1 MSSPT
6 DHTLVQL
13 LKVNTSSRAL
23 QADLSKLSFVLGG
36 RLPISAAGQVEL
48 LHFLVRLHPRL
59 VRGGDGGPPSHQE
72 ERRGRLRQR
81 ACRAL
86 APPRALRRPDSKRE
100 QGRAGAC
107 ESRASASA
115 SDGAYRWIA
124 RASMP
129 SSRASSATSATRFNM
144 KRRKSRG
151 CGPRA
156 GSGDEGEWRP
166 DLGEPAVERGS

>member
-1 MSSPT
+1 MKRRGRWRSSSN
-6 DHTLVQL
+6 QRRW
-13 LKVNTSSRAL
+13 TSRTPAL
-23 QADLSKLSFVLGG
+23 SGT
-36 RLPISAAGQVEL
+36 
-48 LHFLVRLHPRL
+48 
-59 VRGGDGGPPSHQE
+59 PPSAMGDLPRIRIQE

-86 APPRALRRPDSKRE
+86 ALPRALRRPDSKRE

-115 SDGAYRWIA
+115 SDGAYCWIA
-124 RASMP
+124 RASML

-156 GSGDEGEWRP
+156 GSGNEGEWRP
-166 DLGEPAVERGS
+166 DHGEPVMERGS